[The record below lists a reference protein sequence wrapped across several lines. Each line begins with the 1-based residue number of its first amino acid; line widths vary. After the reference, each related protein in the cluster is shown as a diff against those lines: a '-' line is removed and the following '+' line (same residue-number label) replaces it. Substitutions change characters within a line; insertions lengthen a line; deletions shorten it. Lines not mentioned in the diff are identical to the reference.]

1 MEHFKQA
8 AQNELYLN
16 IFNQCVDPNNNYFLV
31 GVTNEQTRVTEYAVL
46 PNSQVITRD
55 TRSVQLRVYTTT
67 FGGVFAGF
75 DGLKGNSFYSIEVF
89 EQTSSTNV
97 DPKDVSVLGSRWIGT
112 MIIDEDSEVQ
122 FEQYPNPTSRNYV
135 YFKD

>member
-1 MEHFKQA
+1 MEHFTQDA
-8 AQNELYLN
+8 RNELYLN

-31 GVTNEQTRVTEYAVL
+31 GVTNEQTRVSKFVPL
-46 PNSQVITRD
+46 PNSQIISRNTRD
-55 TRSVQLRVYTTT
+55 IHMVIYTSTL
-67 FGGVFAGF
+67 GGVVGF
-75 DGLKGNSFYSIEVF
+75 DNLKGNSFYSIEVF

-97 DPKDVSVLGSRWIGT
+97 DPKDASVLGSRWIGT

>member
-1 MEHFKQA
+1 MEHFTQDA
-8 AQNELYLN
+8 RNELYLN

-31 GVTNEQTRVTEYAVL
+31 SVTNEQTRVSKFVPL
-46 PNSQVITRD
+46 PNSQIISRNTRD
-55 TRSVQLRVYTTT
+55 IHMVIYTSTL
-67 FGGVFAGF
+67 GGVVGF
-75 DGLKGNSFYSIEVF
+75 DNLKGNSFYNMEVF

-97 DPKDVSVLGSRWIGT
+97 DPKDASVLGSRWTGT

>member
-8 AQNELYLN
+8 AQNRLYLN

-46 PNSQVITRD
+46 PSSQVINRD
-55 TRSVQLRVYTTT
+55 TRSVELRVYTIT

-97 DPKDVSVLGSRWIGT
+97 DPKEEVV
-112 MIIDEDSEVQ
+112 DS
-122 FEQYPNPTSRNYV
+122 S
-135 YFKD
+135 